1 MDDELSRKI
10 DDLLNSSEG
19 MEKILGMMKALGI
32 SEPPCSPPEETTP
45 EPPKEPS
52 QETASSDDNGMLS
65 GLLSLA
71 PLLGSLGKDDQ
82 NTALLKALRPYLH
95 GGREKRLDESLKLMQ
110 LLKLLPLL
118 QQKGGLFG

>member
-19 MEKILGMMKALGI
+19 MEKILGMMKALGV
-32 SEPPCSPPEETTP
+32 SEPPSAPPEEVAP
-45 EPPKEPS
+45 EPP
-52 QETASSDDNGMLS
+52 QEAVSADDNGLLS

-110 LLKLLPLL
+110 LLKFLPLL

>member
-19 MEKILGMMKALGI
+19 MEKILGMMKALGV
-32 SEPPCSPPEETTP
+32 SEASASPEEVTP
-45 EPPKEPS
+45 EPP
-52 QETASSDDNGMLS
+52 QEAVSADDNGMLS

-110 LLKLLPLL
+110 LLKFLPLL

>member
-1 MDDELSRKI
+1 MDDELGRKI
-10 DDLLNSSEG
+10 NDLLSSPESMG
-19 MEKILGMMKALGI
+19 KILEMMQALGV
-32 SEPPCSPPEETTP
+32 SEAPAVPAEET
-45 EPPKEPS
+45 PPPDPPPPPS
-52 QETASSDDNGMLS
+52 GAEDGGMLS

-95 GGREKRLDESLKLMQ
+95 GGREKRLDESVKLMQ